1 MVFWEMREGWGR
13 KFWSISGLLTLKRGL
28 AAGGLRRLRISY
40 AARPRRELAGT
51 QCPCAAPLLRR
62 TPTAGLASLR
72 LPPSGRWPAACLSCR
87 SARMA
92 WTVRRRTSPPSS
104 PRRAGM
110 SLRPPAAWDP
120 ADPRRRSKR
129 GEGGKKKRGK
139 TWLKWGSIEASSL
152 WFPSPH
158 PRRSCRWLD
167 FNETFNW
174 QQVHRWGFVSDRSCE
189 GSISGVKRQLLDSSM
204 KGVAF
209 LQSELLLN
217 ESFWKKWVWKKNLK
231 LVEAVSYPEVQIFC
245 SILFLNWFFNA
256 CFVSFVQFA
265 DLQLIPKRTQLME
278 WS

>member
-13 KFWSISGLLTLKRGL
+13 KFWSISGLLTLKRG
-28 AAGGLRRLRISY
+28 
-40 AARPRRELAGT
+40 
-51 QCPCAAPLLRR
+51 
-62 TPTAGLASLR
+62 
-72 LPPSGRWPAACLSCR
+72 
-87 SARMA
+87 
-92 WTVRRRTSPPSS
+92 
-104 PRRAGM
+104 
-110 SLRPPAAWDP
+110 
-120 ADPRRRSKR
+120 
-129 GEGGKKKRGK
+129 K
-139 TWLKWGSIEASSL
+139 TWLKWGSIQASSL

-256 CFVSFVQFA
+256 WFVSFVQFA